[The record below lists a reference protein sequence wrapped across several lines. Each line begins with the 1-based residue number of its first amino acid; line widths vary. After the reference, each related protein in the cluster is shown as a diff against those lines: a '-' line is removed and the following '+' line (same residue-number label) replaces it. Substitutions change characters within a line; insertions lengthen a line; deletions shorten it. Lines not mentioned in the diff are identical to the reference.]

1 MLVNGSLVPIAEVEM
16 ATSVLRSLS
25 AQCIERNH
33 GLASLTPKD
42 GFVSAK
48 PVERIAWQIGETQK
62 ATREV
67 GARIGRIWRGAGCGP
82 TPASQIVQS
91 RAIAVTESVRP
102 NSA

>member
-1 MLVNGSLVPIAEVEM
+1 MLVNGSLVPIAEEEM

-42 GFVSAK
+42 GFVPAK
-48 PVERIAWQIGETQK
+48 PVERMAWQIGETQK

-67 GARIGRIWRGAGCGP
+67 GARIGRI
-82 TPASQIVQS
+82 
-91 RAIAVTESVRP
+91 
-102 NSA
+102 